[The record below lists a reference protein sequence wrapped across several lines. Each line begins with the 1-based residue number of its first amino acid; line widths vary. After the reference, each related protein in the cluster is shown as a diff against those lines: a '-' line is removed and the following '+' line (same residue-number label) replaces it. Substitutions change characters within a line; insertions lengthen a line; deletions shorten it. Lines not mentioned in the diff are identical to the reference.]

1 MIYKNNKQ
9 EGEGSMFMEER
20 QKDIV
25 RRVNEEGR
33 IMVSE
38 IQSLYQ
44 VSADCARRDLRV
56 LESRGLLDTTDFE
69 KVDMDGL
76 LQDIKRLL

>member
-1 MIYKNNKQ
+1 
-9 EGEGSMFMEER
+9 
-20 QKDIV
+20 
-25 RRVNEEGR
+25 
-33 IMVSE
+33 MVLE